1 MRSTPLRWSAYIL
14 LFFVLLFAIS
24 FRLLGKQTQTD
35 PDLTAHEWGTFT
47 SVAGSDGKALK
58 WLPVDGSSDL
68 PNFVET
74 LQTTKAALPGTIR
87 METPVLYFY
96 SPRAT
101 TLSVNVSFSKG
112 LITEWYPYAHV
123 SPAGTSADVIAYQK
137 KPGTGSISWDS
148 VNLMPNLK
156 VDLVRDNRGG
166 DRYYAARETS
176 STPLRVETS
185 KGSQQEKFL
194 FYRGVCADDVP
205 ILAKVMPQGKVL
217 ITNTGHDE
225 APHVILFERRG
236 DKLGYRV
243 GGPLQGEMALDRP
256 ELTGTV
262 DSLNN
267 ELETIL
273 VGQGLFADEA
283 HAMVETWRNSWSVEG
298 SRLFYIVPAGFVNR
312 MLPLA
317 IRPAPAQSIRVFVG
331 RIELITPET
340 ERAVET
346 AFLAHDNAAMGDYLR
361 FIYPIMRVIGE
372 HESDPA
378 KTKQIKEFLG
388 EFYASRTAR

>member
-1 MRSTPLRWSAYIL
+1 MRSIPLRWLASVL
-14 LFFVLLFAIS
+14 LFFALSFAIS
-24 FRLLGKQTQTD
+24 FRLLGRQIRTD

-58 WLPVDGSSDL
+58 WLPLNGSSDL
-68 PNFVET
+68 PDFVET
-74 LQTTKAALPGTIR
+74 FQTTKAALPGTIR

-96 SPRAT
+96 AAQAT
-101 TLSVNVSFSKG
+101 TLSVNISFSKG
-112 LITEWYPYAHV
+112 LITEWYPHASV
-123 SPAGTSADVIAYQK
+123 SPAGTAKDVIAYQK
-137 KPGTGSISWDS
+137 KPGTGRISWGS
-148 VNLMPNLK
+148 VSLVPNLK
-156 VDLVRDNRGG
+156 PDLVRDNRGG

-176 STPLRVETS
+176 STPLRVETPS
-185 KGSQQEKFL
+185 GSQQEKFL
-194 FYRGVCADDVP
+194 FYRGVSSIDVP
-205 ILAKVMPQGKVL
+205 VSAKLMPQAKVL
-217 ITNTGHDE
+217 ITNAGRDE
-225 APHVILFERRG
+225 VPSVILFERRG

-243 GGPLQGEMALDRP
+243 GGSLQGEMTLDRP

-267 ELETIL
+267 GLETIL

-283 HAMVETWRNSWSVEG
+283 HAMVETWCNSWSEEG

-317 IRPAPAQSIRVFVG
+317 IRPSPAQSTRVFVG

-340 ERAVET
+340 ERAAET
-346 AFLAHDNAAMGDYLR
+346 AFLAHDNAAMGNYLR
-361 FIYPIMRVIGE
+361 FIYPIMKVVAE

-378 KTKQIKEFLG
+378 KARQIKEFLG
-388 EFYASRTAR
+388 KF